1 MAKIAMRVTLKNDAG
16 VAIGNFIES
25 GDQPTRTAAEAVIA
39 TEIQNRVTAAQQ
51 TAGALVDAQTAFN
64 S

>member
-16 VAIGNFIES
+16 VALGNSIES

-39 TEIQNRVTAAQQ
+39 AEIASRVTSAQQ
-51 TAGALVDAQTAFN
+51 TAGALVDAQNAF
-64 S
+64 SS

>member
-1 MAKIAMRVTLKNDAG
+1 MAKIAMVVTLKNDAG
-16 VAIGNFIES
+16 VALGNSISS
-25 GDQPTRTAAEAVIA
+25 GDHPTRSAAEAAVNAVI
-39 TEIQNRVTAAQQ
+39 TQRVNDAQQ